1 MTIDLTY
8 FGKLL
13 IATLAFCVVGIV
25 IGCLLDGLDRKISAK
40 MQRRVGPPIL
50 QPFYDVKK
58 LFCKERAAINSSE
71 YVYVATSL
79 FFAILAGGIFFSGG
93 NILLC
98 IFVISLSSLLLIMA
112 SYCSRSPYADAGGA
126 REILQVLSYEPA
138 VLLFG
143 IVFVITTISTS
154 ESAAETG
161 NILSLLSRQT
171 PLIADAWAIFIALV
185 FVLTIKLRKS
195 PFDLSS
201 SHHAHQELV
210 SGMTTEMTGRTL
222 ALVEITH
229 WVESVLFL
237 AWIGAFFVWSN
248 SISIVFGIVAAL
260 AIWFFEIIID
270 NNSARVKYQAMLA
283 SSWIVAFVLGIV
295 NLGFLIFF

>member
-1 MTIDLTY
+1 MGIDFTY
-8 FGKLL
+8 FAKLL
-13 IATLAFCVVGIV
+13 IASIAFGIFGCVL
-25 IGCLLDGLDRKISAK
+25 GCLLDGLDRKISAK

-58 LFCKERAAINSSE
+58 LLCKEKAAINTSE

-79 FFAILAGGIFFSGG
+79 IFAIIAGGIFFSGG

-98 IFVISLSSLLLIMA
+98 IFVVSLASLLLIMA

-143 IVFVITTISTS
+143 IVFVISTLSTS
-154 ESAAETG
+154 DSYAATG
-161 NILSLLSRQT
+161 NISSLFSRQT
-171 PLIADAWAIFIALV
+171 PLITCSWAIFIALV

-229 WVESVLFL
+229 WVESILFL
-237 AWIGAFFVWSN
+237 SWIGAFFVWANPVSLA
-248 SISIVFGIVAAL
+248 IAVLAAL
-260 AIWFFEIIID
+260 LIWFLEIIID
-270 NNSARVKYQAMLA
+270 NNSARVKYQAMLG
-283 SSWIVAFVLGIV
+283 SSWAIAFLLGVV